1 MLFIKRIFLF
11 IPIAILLN
19 GCFGGFASLGK
30 IAKFS
35 AFMHIFTGWGGR
47 IGAIRYFSQE
57 HTVTF
62 YAIYEEC

>member
-19 GCFGGFASLGK
+19 GCFGGLASLGK

-35 AFMHIFTGWGGR
+35 AFIHIFTGWGGR
-47 IGAIRYFSQE
+47 IGAIRYF
-57 HTVTF
+57 
-62 YAIYEEC
+62 